1 MTTSFLLQKLIS
13 EVVAIAEEAGKAV
26 MGIYSQDDFA
36 TTYKGDDSPI
46 TRADTTSHAI
56 IACQLRALTPDLP
69 VLSEESGIKPYSER
83 RLWSA
88 LWLIDPLDGTK
99 EFIKRNGE
107 FTINIALI
115 EDSHPVLGVV
125 HVPALAV
132 SYFAACGVGAFKK
145 DSDNRVKRIIV
156 AHNCHVPL
164 KIVTSRSHGDEGL
177 ERLLDQTVLFERI
190 RMGSSLKFCLVAEGA
205 AHLYPRLG
213 PTMEWDTAAGQC
225 VVEMAGGAV
234 TDLQGRALIYNKPD
248 LLNPPFMVS
257 SSPDCPCQNFKSL
270 FPTIAR
276 LQQHKNV

>member
-1 MTTSFLLQKLIS
+1 
-13 EVVAIAEEAGKAV
+13 
-26 MGIYSQDDFA
+26 
-36 TTYKGDDSPI
+36 
-46 TRADTTSHAI
+46 
-56 IACQLRALTPDLP
+56 
-69 VLSEESGIKPYSER
+69 
-83 RLWSA
+83 
-88 LWLIDPLDGTK
+88 LDGTK

-132 SYFAACGVGAFKK
+132 SYFAAYGVGAFKK
-145 DSDNRVKRIIV
+145 DSDNQVKRIIV

-234 TDLQGRALIYNKPD
+234 TDLQGRALMYNKPD
-248 LLNPPFMVS
+248 LLNPPFIVS

-270 FPTIAR
+270 FPTSAR
-276 LQQHKNV
+276 LQRAQKCLKPY